1 MERLTKS
8 NFVVDIY
15 GFCGNSGLFEY
26 ADGGDIKD
34 ALFPHGKKKSNITQ
48 LDKLRIGKL
57 AIDCWSCESE
67 TRRLNPVFQNLNSVL
82 KATQASIGLAAV
94 HNIDKEGR
102 ASIAHTD
109 ISPSQFIQID
119 GIYKLN
125 DFNRARFLRWNNET
139 DKACPYYI
147 GKNPGKNRSPEEYK
161 YKAQSEKVST
171 IWLHSIFLYLLC
183 VLLWLTH
190 SSFS

>member
-15 GFCGNSGLFEY
+15 GFCGNSGLFEF

-34 ALFPHGKKKSNITQ
+34 ALFPRSHKKSKMTQ
-48 LDKLRIGKL
+48 LDKLRIGKCTL
-57 AIDCWSCESE
+57 DCWSRESE
-67 TRRLNPVFQNLNSVL
+67 NSPSQPSFSKRISVF

-94 HNIDKEGR
+94 HNVDKEGR

-119 GIYKLN
+119 GFYKLN
-125 DFNRARFLRWNNET
+125 DFNRARFLRRNNEK
-139 DKACPYYI
+139 DEACPYYV
-147 GKNPGKNRSPEEYK
+147 GKNPGKNRSPEEYE
-161 YKAQSEKVST
+161 YKPQSEKVS
-171 IWLHSIFLYLLC
+171 IWRRSILFYLLYY
-183 VLLWLTH
+183 H
-190 SSFS
+190 G